1 LKIGGKVMKDILNK
15 ILEKFLCKHD
25 WQLFETNAVY
35 STLEYN
41 MPDYYIHILICKK
54 CGKIKKIK
62 L

>member
-1 LKIGGKVMKDILNK
+1 MKDILNK